1 MYRKSKEELEYE
13 KTFGFEDLNDKIFR
27 GENQWEELQQ
37 AKRANEDYRRKIQQA
52 EDDLSGQQLF
62 EGSME

>member
-37 AKRANEDYRRKIQQA
+37 AKRANEDYRRKI
-52 EDDLSGQQLF
+52 
-62 EGSME
+62 